1 MCMKTRVVIQ
11 VERARTRWTVKS
23 VRVTDE
29 PRGRERINGVNGM
42 SDIEGKATREAVSE
56 CGQRASFN
64 WASAVWKSSTIS
76 AAMTSGSSAG
86 RAPVAA
92 ASSTAGGTGILSV
105 PREAGH
111 TG

>member
-1 MCMKTRVVIQ
+1 
-11 VERARTRWTVKS
+11 
-23 VRVTDE
+23 
-29 PRGRERINGVNGM
+29 M
-42 SDIEGKATREAVSE
+42 SDIEGKAAREAVSE

-92 ASSTAGGTGILSV
+92 AGSTAGGTGILSV